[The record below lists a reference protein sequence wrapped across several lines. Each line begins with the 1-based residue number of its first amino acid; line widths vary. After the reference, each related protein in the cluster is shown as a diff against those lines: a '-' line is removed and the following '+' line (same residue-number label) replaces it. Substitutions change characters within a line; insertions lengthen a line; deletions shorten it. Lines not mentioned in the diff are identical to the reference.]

1 MKKYF
6 LRRLLLGI
14 LCVIGVSIIIFVATR
29 LSGDV
34 TVLLLPGDASQ
45 EDYDQLRAE
54 LGLDKPLAV
63 QYLIFLKNLTKGDF
77 GKSTRYNRPA
87 TEIVFSRLPATIQL
101 ASAAFLISFVMG
113 ILGGVASATRRNSLL
128 DKFGMMFALLGQSV
142 PEFWIGIMAMLLFS
156 VHLRLLPTSGY
167 GGINHLILP
176 ACTLGWFSTAV
187 IMRLTRSSMLD
198 VLDSEYI
205 KMARLKGN
213 PEWVVVWK
221 HAMRNA
227 LIPVVT
233 MGGLQLARLLGGAVI
248 IENVFV
254 WPGIGK
260 LVIEAVFHRDYAV
273 VQACVFLTSLFLIS
287 LNLAV
292 DSLYSFLDPRIRYE

>member
-1 MKKYF
+1 MKRYF

-14 LCVIGVSIIIFVATR
+14 LCIIGVSIIIFVATR

-45 EDYDQLRAE
+45 EDYDNLRAQ
-54 LGLDKPLAV
+54 LGLDKPLPV
-63 QYLIFLKNLTKGDF
+63 QYLVFLKNVAKGDF

-101 ASAAFLISFVMG
+101 ASAAFLISSVIG
-113 ILGGVASATRRNSLL
+113 ILVGVASATRRGSLL
-128 DKFGMMFALLGQSV
+128 DKFGIMFALLGQSV
-142 PEFWIGIMAMLLFS
+142 PEFWIGIMAILVFA
-156 VHLRLLPTSGY
+156 VQLRLLPTSGY
-167 GGINHLILP
+167 GGIKHLILP
-176 ACTLGWFSTAV
+176 ACTLGWFCTAV
-187 IMRLTRSSMLD
+187 LMRLTRSSMLD
-198 VLDSEYI
+198 VMDCEYV
-205 KMARLKGN
+205 KMAKLKGN

-221 HAMRNA
+221 HAVRNA

-254 WPGIGK
+254 WPGLGK
-260 LVIEAVFHRDYAV
+260 LVIDAVFHRDYAV
-273 VQACVFLTSLFLIS
+273 VQACVFLTSLFYIS

-292 DSLYSFLDPRIRYE
+292 DSLYGLIDPQIRYE